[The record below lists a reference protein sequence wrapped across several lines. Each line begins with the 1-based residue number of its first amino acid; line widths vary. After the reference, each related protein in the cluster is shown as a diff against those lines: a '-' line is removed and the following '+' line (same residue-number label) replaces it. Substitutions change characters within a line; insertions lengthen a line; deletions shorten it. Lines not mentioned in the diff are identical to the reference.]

1 MTFETQEY
9 IKRNI
14 DEHNYLIK
22 TLYSRDFYNKIQNIA
37 FILSQSIK
45 QGGTI
50 YWCGNGGSASDSQ
63 HLAAELVGRFI
74 NDRPPISS
82 TSLSADTSIL
92 TCISNDFS
100 YDDVFSRQIQATAKP
115 NDVLV
120 GISTSGNSKNVIN
133 AVEEAN
139 NKNCETIAFLGKTG
153 GELIKLA
160 KNSILVKSDS
170 TARVQEC
177 HILIGHII
185 IGLIER
191 ELNYD

>member
-1 MTFETQEY
+1 MKFDTQEY
-9 IKRNI
+9 IKRNL
-14 DEHNYLIK
+14 DEHNYVMQ
-22 TLYSRDFYNKIQNIA
+22 TLYSEDFYNKIQKIT

-45 QGGTI
+45 NGGTI

-74 NDRPPISS
+74 KDRPPISS
-82 TSLSADTSIL
+82 RSLSTDTSIL

-100 YDDVFSRQIQATAKP
+100 YEDVFSRQIQAAAKS

-133 AVEEAN
+133 AIEEAN
-139 NKNCETIAFLGKTG
+139 NKKCETVAFSGKTG
-153 GELIKLA
+153 GDLIKLA
-160 KNSILVKSDS
+160 KNSILVKSDI
-170 TARVQEC
+170 TARIQEC
-177 HILIGHII
+177 HILIGHVI
-185 IGLIER
+185 IGLIEK

>member
-1 MTFETQEY
+1 MIVQTKEY
-9 IKRNI
+9 NKKNL
-14 DEHNYLIK
+14 DEHFLVLK
-22 TLYSRDFYNKIQNIA
+22 TLFNEDFYKQIQGVA
-37 FILSQSIK
+37 HILSESIK
-45 QGGTI
+45 DGGTI

-74 NDRPPISS
+74 NNRPPIPSR
-82 TSLSADTSIL
+82 SLSTDTSIL

-100 YDDVFSRQIQATAKP
+100 YEDVFSRQIQAMAKS

-133 AVEEAN
+133 AIKVAN
-139 NKNCETIAFLGKTG
+139 NKNCKTVAFLGRKG
-153 GELIKLA
+153 GDLIKLA
-160 KNSILVKSDS
+160 QNSVLIKSDS
-170 TARVQEC
+170 TARIQEC

-185 IGLIER
+185 IGLIEK